1 MFQLFRD
8 RKKAFLSRF
17 WPLYAVAFVCAAFAL
32 KALFLIDAT
41 SLWIDELFSVGKSF
55 QSDYSGLIA
64 WLRHDTHPPLYYT
77 ILWFWGGVVGKT
89 SVSLRLF
96 SWFAY
101 VLAGVLVT
109 WQAGVL
115 APRSVRGKAMA
126 LSALLVFC
134 SPYPIRFAVEG
145 KSYIFLVL
153 LIALA
158 WFMRSRCIRQQY
170 CFFNLLGYGF
180 AVTIASLTHF
190 YGLFI
195 FFAAGVWDIWRLRW
209 RLGSVVFVAL
219 IPSFAWVIYASSFL
233 FGSSAG
239 AWIGRPDFALF
250 EDTLARA
257 IGPWP
262 LPKLVLLL
270 FALWG
275 LRCWGIKHID
285 QGFKNQSLNRFA
297 LIDVCGLTASALM
310 VVGLVAISFFKPMA
324 FSRYFVVLLPAVI
337 PWLAV
342 TGAQLPLNRRGGKV
356 VVLLS
361 AIMLALWW
369 QQSFLGITADLGGSR
384 ESDNFRAV
392 SLLTAGQQERYSPR
406 PRLLQFS
413 DQVQLASGRIA
424 VQPAPWGGPYDW
436 NRRLQQRPLP
446 KEVWLATSGPE
457 QMVHKGL
464 LPFESEAV
472 QAGYSCEAL
481 DAHPAF
487 TRVLRCR
494 LTTTHQD
501 VSLEDLP
508 PSEH

>member
-1 MFQLFRD
+1 MT
-8 RKKAFLSRF
+8 
-17 WPLYAVAFVCAAFAL
+17 FVCAAFAF
-32 KALFLIDAT
+32 KALFLVDAT
-41 SLWIDELFSVGKSF
+41 SLWIDELSSAGKSF
-55 QSDYSGLIA
+55 QSDYSGLVA
-64 WLRHDTHPPLYYT
+64 WLRRDTHPPFYYT
-77 ILWFWGGVVGKT
+77 LLWFWGGVAGKT

-96 SWFAY
+96 SWLAY
-101 VLAGVLVT
+101 ALGGVLVI
-109 WQAGVL
+109 WQAGSL
-115 APRSVRGKAMA
+115 ALRDVRGKAMA
-126 LSALLVFC
+126 CSALLFFC
-134 SPYPIRFAVEG
+134 SPYPVRFAIEG
-145 KSYIFLVL
+145 KSYAFLVL
-153 LIALA
+153 LIALG
-158 WFMRSRCIRQQY
+158 WFLRSRCIRQQSY
-170 CFFNLLGYGF
+170 LLGFLGYGF
-180 AVTIASLTHF
+180 VVAAASLTHF

-195 FFAAGVWDIWRLRW
+195 FFAAGVWDVWRRRW
-209 RLGSVVFVAL
+209 RLGSVVFIAL
-219 IPSFAWVIYASSFL
+219 VPSFAWVIYASSYL

-262 LPKLVLLL
+262 LPKLVLFFLVLL
-270 FALWG
+270 G
-275 LRCWGIKHID
+275 LRRWGVKHVSH
-285 QGFKNQSLNRFA
+285 GFKNQSFNRFA
-297 LIDVCGLTASALM
+297 LMDVCGLTASAIM

-342 TGAQLPLNRRGGKV
+342 TGAQLHLNRRGSKV

-361 AIMLALWW
+361 VIVLLLWW
-369 QQSFLGITADLGGSR
+369 QQSFLGINGVLGGSR

-424 VQPAPWGGPYDW
+424 VYPAPWGGPYDL

-446 KEVWLATSGPE
+446 TEVWLATSGPE
-457 QMVHKGL
+457 QMLQKGL
-464 LPFESEAV
+464 LPLETEAA
-472 QAGYSCEAL
+472 QAGLSCEAL
-481 DAHPAF
+481 DASPAF

-508 PSEH
+508 PFQH